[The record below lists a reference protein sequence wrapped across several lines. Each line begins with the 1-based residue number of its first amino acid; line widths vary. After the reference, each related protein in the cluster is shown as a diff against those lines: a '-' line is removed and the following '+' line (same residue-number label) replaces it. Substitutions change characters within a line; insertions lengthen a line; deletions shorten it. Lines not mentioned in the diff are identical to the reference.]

1 MGQVAHIRY
10 DGGALLLPA
19 QDPYDREIVFE
30 EAEFCARRH
39 GAVGVQFGRR
49 EMRIRISAAD
59 AIVPCEDCHTPIG
72 LLSFLIDRHLFCSHC
87 AKRCMG
93 CSSQPH

>member
-19 QDPYDREIVFE
+19 QDPYDREVAFE
-30 EAEFCARRH
+30 EAEVCARHH
-39 GAVGVQFGRR
+39 GAVGVQFGRK
-49 EMRIRISAAD
+49 EMRISVSARD
-59 AIVPCEDCHTPIG
+59 AFVACEDCREPIG
-72 LLSFLIDRHLFCSHC
+72 LLSFSIDRHHFCSHC

-93 CSSQPH
+93 CPPHS